1 MSRDTVVQHRPAID
15 TPVGVSRLGRLLNLP
30 KLGPF
35 LAVLHVG
42 DMRADQ
48 LSDFAAL
55 VLGRIVEIDKHE
67 FSHVD
72 GMQRVRGW
80 MAICRPG
87 GR

>member
-1 MSRDTVVQHRPAID
+1 
-15 TPVGVSRLGRLLNLP
+15 
-30 KLGPF
+30 
-35 LAVLHVG
+35 VLHVG